1 MSARTVHKTFE
12 ICWRF
17 NLASLLGTK
26 FPFMDPHAGQKD
38 EWFITRQVTHRRR
51 GKLQGVTLR
60 IGGLLHGQTRMSV
73 WVTYRRRGKLLVV

>member
-1 MSARTVHKTFE
+1 
-12 ICWRF
+12 
-17 NLASLLGTK
+17 
-26 FPFMDPHAGQKD
+26 MDPHAGQKD